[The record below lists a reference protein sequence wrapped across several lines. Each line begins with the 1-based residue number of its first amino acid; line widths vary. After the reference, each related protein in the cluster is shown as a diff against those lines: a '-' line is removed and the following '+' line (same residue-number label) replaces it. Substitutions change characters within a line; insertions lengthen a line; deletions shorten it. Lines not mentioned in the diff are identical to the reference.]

1 MKNGAARQA
10 RNAHRHETNLLG
22 LNFHWAKH
30 STRVSA
36 LVPTLQ
42 PVPLGEIL
50 IVKVNGE
57 WCVRWVR
64 CYSPDTHIHPSVW
77 SRNFTARVNETGLA
91 GDGINGVRDAR
102 RNVSVTVRQYIQG
115 GVCKHIK
122 HIIGG
127 ISSWTV
133 HIATTSHASH
143 GDEWVLSVSVS
154 PNRSEERRVGKEC
167 RSRW

>member
-1 MKNGAARQA
+1 MVPPGRRVMRTGTKPIFSAWTFTG
-10 RNAHRHETNLLG
+10 RNTRREYRHW
-22 LNFHWAKH
+22 F
-30 STRVSA
+30 
-36 LVPTLQ
+36 PPLQ

-115 GVCKHIK
+115 GVCNHSKHR
-122 HIIGG
+122 IGG
-127 ISSWTV
+127 
-133 HIATTSHASH
+133 
-143 GDEWVLSVSVS
+143 
-154 PNRSEERRVGKEC
+154 
-167 RSRW
+167 